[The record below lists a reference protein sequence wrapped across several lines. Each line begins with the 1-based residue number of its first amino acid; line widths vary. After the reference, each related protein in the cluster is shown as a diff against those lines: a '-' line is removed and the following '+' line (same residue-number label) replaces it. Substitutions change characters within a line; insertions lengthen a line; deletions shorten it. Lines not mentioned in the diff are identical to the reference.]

1 METPEFDLFKRIENL
16 EEKFEGE
23 LTVKD
28 AFILGAIGFEIAY
41 AALSFQSP
49 QNARKFK
56 DEFLGRVKQAGLSH
70 KWLDI
75 LQEDLLSVCNNIEQT
90 GETK

>member
-16 EEKFEGE
+16 EGKFEGE

-28 AFILGAIGFEIAY
+28 ALILGGIGFEIAY
-41 AALSFQSP
+41 AAFSFQFP

-56 DEFLGRVKQAGLSH
+56 DQFLARVKEAGLSH
-70 KWLDI
+70 KWLEL
-75 LQEDLLSVCNNIEQT
+75 LQGDLLNVCDSIEQI
-90 GETK
+90 GKTK

>member
-1 METPEFDLFKRIENL
+1 MDAPEFDLFKRVENL
-16 EEKFEGE
+16 EDKFKGE

-28 AFILGAIGFEIAY
+28 AFILGAMGFETAY
-41 AALSFQSP
+41 AALSFQFP
-49 QNARKFK
+49 QYARKYK

-75 LQEDLLSVCNNIEQT
+75 LQEDLLNVCNIIEQI

>member
-1 METPEFDLFKRIENL
+1 METPEFDLFKRVENL
-16 EEKFEGE
+16 EDKFKGE

-56 DEFLGRVKQAGLSH
+56 DEFLGRLNQAGLSH

-75 LQEDLLSVCNNIEQT
+75 LQEDLLNVCSSIEDI
-90 GETK
+90 GKTK